1 MRQDLKILFY
11 NWVPFDDDEGR
22 GGGVSV
28 YQKNLIEA
36 LVNQEIRADFLSA
49 GLAYAIESAAPFIR
63 RTINDHDPECRSFQ
77 LVNSPV
83 MSPGHSAFGWNDRL
97 FEKGP
102 ALKVFHDFLRE
113 QGPYDIVHFNNV
125 EGIPFTFLELKDEF
139 PQTLVVFSH
148 HNYFPVCP
156 QVNLWSHEKK
166 HCDDFDKGRAC
177 VDCLVWK
184 PPKEEIFGAQQLA
197 SLLKSN
203 GVTATSPI
211 FARAYSEGAPRLF
224 SDLAR
229 QRHAGFLREDRMP
242 ARPEEENSFAR
253 RRRLAVAILNRSIDM
268 HLAVSERVARV
279 LGSYGVNTANCH
291 VSYIGTKHS
300 QLLEKAKKRQ
310 TLADP
315 DVLSIAYLG
324 YMRGDKGFFFMLEAL
339 EKLPPTVAKR
349 VKVKF
354 AAKSNGDANIA
365 RRLNDL
371 RHRLHGLE
379 HIDGYKHTDLPR
391 ILADVDLG
399 VVPVMWEDNLPQVAL
414 EVMSHG
420 VPVLCSDK
428 GGAQELGGNPD
439 FVFAAG
445 SHTDFA
451 EALNRLLTGAVPLSA
466 FWDTAM
472 KLRSME
478 DHLKELYGL
487 YEDGMTRIE
496 AAKDTGALPPVDPVS
511 TECVLDDA
519 ELDAL
524 DHAHA
529 LNSWMMHDA

>member
-11 NWVPFDDDEGR
+11 NWVQFDDEEGR
-22 GGGVSV
+22 GGGVSI

-36 LVNQEIRADFLSA
+36 LVKQEIKVDFLSA
-49 GLAYAIESAAPFIR
+49 GLAYSIESADPVIR
-63 RTINDHDPECRSFQ
+63 RTTNDHDPECRSFQ

-83 MSPGHSAFGWNDRL
+83 MAPGHSAFGWNDRL
-97 FEKGP
+97 FDKGP
-102 ALKVFHDFLRE
+102 ALKVFHEFLHE

-156 QVNLWSHEKK
+156 QVNLWSHERK
-166 HCDDFDKGRAC
+166 HCDDFDRGRAC

-184 PPKEEIFGAQQLA
+184 PNKEETFGAHQLA
-197 SLLKSN
+197 TLLKSN
-203 GVTATSPI
+203 GVSTTSPL
-211 FARAYSEGAPRLF
+211 FARAYAEGAPHLL

-229 QRHAGFLREDRMP
+229 QGKAAFLREDRMP
-242 ARPEEENSFAR
+242 TRPEEENSFAR
-253 RRRLAVAILNRSIDM
+253 RRRLAVAILNRSVDL

-279 LGSYGVNTANCH
+279 LGSYGVNNKHCH

-300 QLLEKAKKRQ
+300 QLLAKAKKRQ
-310 TLADP
+310 ILADP
-315 DVLSIAYLG
+315 DVLSIAFIG
-324 YMRGDKGFFFMLEAL
+324 YMRADKGFFFLLEAL
-339 EKLPPTVAKR
+339 EALPPAIARR

-354 AAKSNGDANIA
+354 AAKANGDGSIA
-365 RRLNDL
+365 RRMNDL
-371 RHRLHGLE
+371 RHRLFGLE

-391 ILADVDLG
+391 ILADVDVG
-399 VVPVMWEDNLPQVAL
+399 VVPVLWEDNLPQVAL
-414 EVMSHG
+414 EVMSNG
-420 VPVLCSDK
+420 VPILCSDK

-445 SHTDFA
+445 SHSDFA
-451 EALNRLLTGAVPLSA
+451 EVLNRLQTGEVPLSA
-466 FWDTAM
+466 FWETAM
-472 KLRSME
+472 NLQSME

-487 YEDGMTRIE
+487 YDDGLARIE
-496 AAKDTGALPPVDPVS
+496 SAKATEVLPPVANVS
-511 TECVLDDA
+511 TESVLDGA

-524 DHAHA
+524 NHVHA
-529 LNSWMMHDA
+529 LNSWMVHNA